1 MSVERR
7 LVIGLTALGL
17 VALLPFVP
25 GPLRALGAVAFLLL
39 APGLAW
45 VHALPV
51 QGLVEKFAA
60 AAGLSLAVDVL
71 VAEALMFA
79 GLPGPLPAAAV
90 LVAVT
95 GAGFAVETRSAAAEV
110 AT

>member
-1 MSVERR
+1 MNVERQ
-7 LVIGLTALGL
+7 LVVGATALGL
-17 VALLPFVP
+17 LALLPFVP
-25 GPLRALGAVAFLLL
+25 GPVRGLGAVAFLVA

-45 VHALPV
+45 VHTLPV
-51 QGLVEKFAA
+51 HGLVERFAV

-90 LVAVT
+90 LVAIT
-95 GAGFAVETRSAAAEV
+95 AAGFAVETRQAAEV
-110 AT
+110 AA